1 MEINL
6 QELIEAKILTPE
18 TAGQVNSFYENRKG
32 KQGNKLVIV
41 FGILGALL
49 VGSGIILIIAHNWD
63 DLGKVGQLSVG
74 LLPLLI
80 AQLLAV
86 YAFLK
91 KRDSKVW
98 IEVSS
103 LLVFFAIAT
112 GISVVGQVYNLH
124 SNFGRFLLTWIILS
138 LPLLYTHRSALVSLL
153 VWGLATWYV
162 GEICYNF
169 RDNLFAPWYWA
180 VVAVLSPYYIN
191 LILKSPTSNFTFFH
205 HWFVA
210 GSLAFSLG
218 MFAYEADELIML
230 SYITLFSIFV
240 LIGQLK
246 SFQNIRTIA
255 NAYLV
260 IGSVGIISLL
270 LFLSFDGY
278 WQNAYDHVDDWMT
291 SREMVVNGFLVVLA
305 SALVYKLQGY
315 KKFTLINAKSFAFL
329 AVIILLF
336 IGYASPTI
344 AQLLTNFLILALA
357 IFTIRDGA
365 INQRLGIMNYGLL
378 IVSSLIICRFFDT
391 DLSFIWRGL
400 LFVAV
405 GVGFFVAN
413 FWMSKKKKQ
422 MPRL

>member
-41 FGILGALL
+41 FGILGALM
-49 VGSGIILIIAHNWD
+49 VGSGIILIIANNWD

-74 LLPLLI
+74 LLPLLL

-162 GEICYNF
+162 AEVSYNF
-169 RDNLFAPWYWA
+169 SHNEFAPWYWA
-180 VVAVLSPYYIN
+180 VVAALFPYYIN

-205 HWFVA
+205 HWVVA

-218 MFAYEADELIML
+218 MFAHKADELIML
-230 SYITLFSIFV
+230 AYITLFSIYV

-246 SFQNIRTIA
+246 PFQNIRTIA

-260 IGSVGIISLL
+260 AGSAGIMSLL

-278 WQNAYDHVDDWMT
+278 WENAYDHIEDWIS
-291 SREMVVNGFLVVLA
+291 SREMIANAVLVVV
-305 SALVYKLQGY
+305 ALVLLYKLHSY
-315 KKFTLINAKSFAFL
+315 KKFTLINAKSFAFIGF
-329 AVIILLF
+329 IILFFMGF
-336 IGYASPTI
+336 ISPTM
-344 AQLLTNFLILALA
+344 AQLLTNFLILALGV
-357 IFTIRDGA
+357 FTIRDGA
-365 INQRLGIMNYGLL
+365 TNQRLGIMNYGLL
-378 IVSSLIICRFFDT
+378 IVSALIMCRFFDK

-413 FWMSKKKKQ
+413 YWMSKKKKQ
-422 MPRL
+422 TPGL